1 MEIYLIRHTTPA
13 IERGVCYGQ
22 TDIDITSTFE
32 EEALAIKQHISSSIQ
47 NVYSSPLQR
56 CSKLAYY
63 LFPSH
68 HIQHHAHLMEVNCG
82 EWEMKKWNDIPQE
95 ISNAWMND
103 FVNNP
108 FPGGE
113 NYVQLHRRVITVFNQ
128 VFETKIASAIIAHG
142 GVLRSIMSHI
152 TQTSLNNSFNKFNIH
167 YGCVIKLH
175 YTNGDWQI
183 EYLHNI
189 KPAEKETHKPIVKP

>member
-13 IERGVCYGQ
+13 VERGICYGQ
-22 TDIDITSTFE
+22 TDIDVTSTFE
-32 EEALAIKQHISSSIQ
+32 AEAAAIKQHLSISIQ

-56 CSKLAYY
+56 CTKLASY

-68 HIQHHAHLMEVNCG
+68 DTALHHHLKEINCG
-82 EWEMKKWNDIPQE
+82 EWEMKRWNDIPEE

-113 NYVQLHRRVITVFNQ
+113 NYVQLHKRVIAVFNRIL
-128 VFETKIASAIIAHG
+128 ESRDSSAVVAHG

-152 TQTSLNNSFNKFNIH
+152 TQTALTDSFNKFNIH
-167 YGCVIKLH
+167 YGCVIKLRLDKKESW
-175 YTNGDWQI
+175 NID
-183 EYLHNI
+183 YLHNV
-189 KPAEKETHKPIVKP
+189 KPAEKETHKPYQ